1 MALKSFLQPLDKIIC
16 PPSLIIE
23 ARKAKELPR
32 VAIAGAGSE
41 IVMASAKKAFEEK
54 IMIPVFVGQKKE
66 IAEHAKKLG
75 WDIRKFNLFQSEGEE
90 DSANVAATLCG
101 AGKAEILMKGDI
113 HSDVFIKAVIT
124 SRNKIRTSNRLI
136 HIFYITPP
144 DGSDGLMISDAAVNI
159 VLNEKTK
166 KKATVIV
173 VDLLRK
179 LGIGRPKIAF
189 LSASESIMESMSS
202 TVEAKILCDWSRENI
217 SNADFSGPL
226 ALDLILS
233 NQAARIKGLNNNKVS
248 GKANG
253 VIVPDIVSGNTLF
266 KSLVY
271 LGAGCAAGLVI
282 GAKVPLILT
291 SRADPPAA
299 RLASIALASI
309 SQS

>member
-1 MALKSFLQPLDKIIC
+1 MTISSFLQPSNKIIC
-16 PPSLIIE
+16 PPSLLNE
-23 ARKAKELPR
+23 ARKIKQLPR
-32 VAIAGAGSE
+32 VAIADAGNE
-41 IVMASAKKAFEEK
+41 IVMESAKRAFEEK
-54 IMIPVFVGQKKE
+54 IMRPVFVGNKRE
-66 IAEHAKKLG
+66 VMFHAKTLE
-75 WDIRKFNLFQSEGEE
+75 WDISNFTVVHSDSEE

-101 AGKAEILMKGDI
+101 SGQAEILMKGNV

-124 SRNKIRTSNRLI
+124 ARNKIRTSNRLI
-136 HIFYITPP
+136 HVFYITPP

-166 KKATVIV
+166 KRATSIV
-173 VDLLRK
+173 VELLKK
-179 LGIGRPKIAF
+179 LGIVRPKIAF
-189 LSASESIMESMSS
+189 LSASESIMESMPS
-202 TVEAKILCDWSRENI
+202 TVDAKTLCDWSKEHIND
-217 SNADFSGPL
+217 ADFSGPL
-226 ALDLILS
+226 ALDMILS
-233 NQAARIKGLNNNKVS
+233 NQAAQIKGLDDDRVT

-271 LGAGCAAGLVI
+271 LGAGCAAGLVV

>member
-1 MALKSFLQPLDKIIC
+1 MAIKSFLQSLDKIIC
-16 PPSLIIE
+16 PPSLITE
-23 ARKAKELPR
+23 ARKVKKLPR

-41 IVMASAKKAFEEK
+41 IVMDSAKRAFEAK

-66 IAEHAKKLG
+66 INGHAKQLD
-75 WDIRKFNLFQSEGEE
+75 WNISDFNSVDSGSEEE
-90 DSANVAATLCG
+90 SANIAAALCG
-101 AGKAEILMKGDI
+101 TGDAEILMKGDV
-113 HSDVFIKAVIT
+113 HSDVFIKSVIT
-124 SRNKIRTSNRLI
+124 SKNKIRTSNRLI

-144 DGSDGLMISDAAVNI
+144 NGSDGLMISDAAVNI
-159 VLNEKTK
+159 VLNEKSK
-166 KKATVIV
+166 KKATAIV

-179 LGIGRPKIAF
+179 LGIARPKVAF
-189 LSASESIMESMSS
+189 LSASESIIESMPS
-202 TVEAKILCDWSRENI
+202 TVEAKKLCDWSKENI
-217 SNADFSGPL
+217 SGADFSGPL
-226 ALDLILS
+226 ALDMILS
-233 NQAARIKGLNNNKVS
+233 NQAARIKGLDDNKVS

-271 LGAGCAAGLVI
+271 LGAGCAAGLVT

>member
-1 MALKSFLQPLDKIIC
+1 MAIKSFLQPLDKIIC

-23 ARKAKELPR
+23 ARKVKKLPR

-41 IVMASAKKAFEEK
+41 IVMASAKRAFEEE
-54 IMIPVFVGQKKE
+54 IMIPVFVGQKNE
-66 IAEHAKKLG
+66 IIDHAKGLD
-75 WDIRKFNLFQSEGEE
+75 WNINDFNLVHSDSEKE
-90 DSANVAATLCG
+90 SANIAATLCG
-101 AGKAEILMKGDI
+101 AGETEILMKGNV

-124 SRNKIRTSNRLI
+124 SKNKIRTPNRLI

-144 DGSDGLMISDAAVNI
+144 DGGDGLMISDAAVNI
-159 VLNEKTK
+159 VLSEKSK
-166 KKATVIV
+166 KKATTIV

-179 LGIGRPKIAF
+179 LGIARPKVAF
-189 LSASESIMESMSS
+189 LSASESIMESMPS
-202 TVEAKILCDWSRENI
+202 TVEAKVLCDWSKENI
-217 SNADFSGPL
+217 SEADFSGPL
-226 ALDLILS
+226 ALDIILS
-233 NQAARIKGLNNNKVS
+233 NQAARIKGLTNDKVS

-271 LGAGCAAGLVI
+271 LGAGCAAGLVT